1 MADTPARRMRTVW
14 LLLVTLLAA
23 AGTLD
28 SSPPT
33 LPHSTARKPEKPSRT
48 EVFRSWLKR
57 PWSPPMRLVVRIFVL
72 VTAAATFGVV
82 EAEWIS
88 GSFADHV
95 VSIVRSLQ
103 LDGSKRAEWWTAYAT
118 LGLCVIAIIAATVAI
133 RQVRLTQK
141 VQRSQTFLEVSQR
154 WNNDQFRN
162 TRIEIRDVY
171 CPTENPDD
179 VKDYLLG
186 LLRQSNKHN
195 YWLCMEALN
204 FFETVAVLR
213 KQDALTFEVVSK
225 VWGFVIWDYWAM
237 MHTFVQYQRE
247 NATPYDP
254 YFCREFEELAIL
266 IARKHCWSEP
276 WDDPQAEKPGVGK

>member
-1 MADTPARRMRTVW
+1 MRAIW

-28 SSPPT
+28 SSPSN
-33 LPHSTARKPEKPSRT
+33 LARDTSKKPEKPSHAKI
-48 EVFRSWLKR
+48 FRAWLMR
-57 PWSPPMRLVVRIFVL
+57 PWSPLMRFIVKTGLAS
-72 VTAAATFGVV
+72 AALAVFGIY
-82 EAEWIS
+82 EAHWLP
-88 GSFADHV
+88 GSFPDHLAL
-95 VSIVRSLQ
+95 ITKSLTP
-103 LDGSKRAEWWTAYAT
+103 DSSHWAEWWTAYAT
-118 LGLCVIAIIAATVAI
+118 LGLCGIAIIAAFVA
-133 RQVRLTQK
+133 RGQVMLTRK

-171 CPTENPDD
+171 CPTKNPDA

-186 LLRQSNKHN
+186 LLHQSNKHN

-254 YFCREFEELAIL
+254 YFCKEFEELAIL
-266 IARKHCWSEP
+266 IARKHCWSAP
-276 WDDPQAEKPGVGK
+276 DDPHGEKPGAGK